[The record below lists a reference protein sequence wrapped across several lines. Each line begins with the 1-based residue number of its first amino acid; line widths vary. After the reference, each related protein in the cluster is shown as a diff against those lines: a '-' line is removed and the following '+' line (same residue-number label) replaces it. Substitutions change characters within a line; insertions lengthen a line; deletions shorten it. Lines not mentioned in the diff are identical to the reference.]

1 MKLVLYDVDSCGEY
15 EFEDG
20 YVLSIE
26 CMDKNYFNRLIAG
39 LKGFNDNKIAVFKGL
54 ERIDFVKDCL
64 IIIDYFSLEQYEK
77 SILTKLYKMLEKTYS
92 NEPSVINSMQ
102 DIYTSMANIIRTVSD
117 GTMVDLAFEMPTS
130 LADYFKFAT
139 VKPDGSFEYG
149 AIGLS
154 NLLSSIATLNL
165 YKLVVLVN
173 PKSFYSE
180 DDLSEIVKT
189 CVYSDLKVLLLDNV
203 ITNSRLQNEIK
214 IVVDEDYFDVT
225 YKE

>member
-26 CMDKNYFNRLIAG
+26 CVDKNYFNRLITG
-39 LKGFNDNKIAVFKGL
+39 LKSFNDNKIAVFNGL
-54 ERIDFVKDCL
+54 DRIDFVRDCL
-64 IIIDYFSLEQYEK
+64 VVIDYFSLEQYEK

-92 NEPSVINSMQ
+92 NEPSVINNMQ
-102 DIYTSMANIIRTVSD
+102 EIYSSMANIIRTVSD
-117 GTMVDLAFEMPTS
+117 GTMLDLTFEMPTS
-130 LADYFKFAT
+130 LTDYFKFST

-154 NLLSSIATLNL
+154 NLLSSISTLSL

-173 PKSFYSE
+173 SKSFYSE
-180 DDLSEIVKT
+180 VDLNEVAKT
-189 CVYSDLKVLLLDNV
+189 CVYSGLKVLLLDNV